1 MGILHDLPLLPFDV
15 LEGQINECGSYEH
28 TLVLQESRDDV
39 LVEPLA
45 EYLQL
50 HLLLKFQVHEDL
62 LECER
67 FENKLTQSFNFF
79 IVEIVPQ
86 DTVFFVN

>member
-1 MGILHDLPLLPFDV
+1 MGIFHDLSLLPFDV
-15 LEGQINECGSYEH
+15 LERKINESRSYEH
-28 TLVLQESRDDV
+28 TLVLQESRDDM

-45 EYLQL
+45 EDLQF
-50 HLLLKFQVHEDL
+50 HLLLKFEVDEDL
-62 LECER
+62 LKCER
-67 FENKLTQSFNFF
+67 FENKLTQSFDFF